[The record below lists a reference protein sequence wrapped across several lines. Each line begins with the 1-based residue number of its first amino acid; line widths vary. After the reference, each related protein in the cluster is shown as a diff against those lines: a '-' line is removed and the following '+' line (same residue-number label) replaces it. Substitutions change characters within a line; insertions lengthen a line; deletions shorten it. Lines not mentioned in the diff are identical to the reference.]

1 MRAIPQ
7 LVSSPLNPILMYKQK
22 ENVKDIAKVIKTT
35 FCYLQQQLNPTNK
48 IPFLFCSN
56 IQLTNNLLTNY
67 YMYEGRSYISSYLLF
82 YMDKEQD
89 VKKMFVN

>member
-1 MRAIPQ
+1 MRAISQ
-7 LVSSPLNPILMYKQK
+7 LVLAPLNPILIYKQK
-22 ENVKDIAKVIKTT
+22 ENVKDIAKIIKTT

-56 IQLTNNLLTNY
+56 IQLTNNSLTNY
-67 YMYEGRSYISSYLLF
+67 YESSSYICSYLLF

-89 VKKMFVN
+89 IKKCL